1 MSTTQLTPNWRPTQ
15 TQHQDDREQ
24 LADAWADDC
33 VEAERE
39 LEPERLSA
47 MKPRTPKPVGLST
60 DDPLVAWHRLADGAR
75 ARQYDRRRQQFRKV
89 RRSRKRG
96 G

>member
-1 MSTTQLTPNWRPTQ
+1 MRQVGGVEPQALGVTTQLTPNWRPTQ

-39 LEPERLSA
+39 LEREGYLR
-47 MKPRTPKPVGLST
+47 
-60 DDPLVAWHRLADGAR
+60 
-75 ARQYDRRRQQFRKV
+75 
-89 RRSRKRG
+89 
-96 G
+96 